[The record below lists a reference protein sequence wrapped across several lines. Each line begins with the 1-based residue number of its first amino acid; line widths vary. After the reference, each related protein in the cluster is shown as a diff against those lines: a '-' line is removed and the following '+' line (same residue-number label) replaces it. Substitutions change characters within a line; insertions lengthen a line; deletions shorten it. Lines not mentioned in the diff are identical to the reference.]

1 MTAKNDSPF
10 NISIASAELSTGG
23 KRYSI
28 ESHSV
33 KPFSSEN
40 MKIKGTLNG
49 TSGMLNFVSINDF
62 GGSENHQIAI
72 AR

>member
-1 MTAKNDSPF
+1 
-10 NISIASAELSTGG
+10 
-23 KRYSI
+23 
-28 ESHSV
+28 
-33 KPFSSEN
+33 
-40 MKIKGTLNG
+40 MKIKGLLNG